1 MFISFRF
8 SFKGRLSLSSSFC
21 FCVIL
26 TGVLLQFGHFLSVN
40 LAEVRPTSTFTE
52 TFRQQLDTLEKIEE
66 EEGLDSSVHDQ
77 VRKALI
83 QLICHVQCA
92 DRSSSKRSGELRKGI
107 WCLGRTM
114 HQIMLCRVPTSD
126 PLCSR
131 SSNSDV

>member
-1 MFISFRF
+1 M
-8 SFKGRLSLSSSFC
+8 
-21 FCVIL
+21 IL
-26 TGVLLQFGHFLSVN
+26 TCVLLQFGHFLSVN

-77 VRKALI
+77 VCKASI
-83 QLICHVQCA
+83 QLICHVWCA
-92 DRSSSKRSGELRKGI
+92 DQSSSKHSGELQKEI

-114 HQIMLCRVPTSD
+114 HQIMLCRAPTSD
-126 PLCSR
+126 RLCSQ